1 MRSALAI
8 LLYVLTLPA
17 TGHAGAWMREN
28 GESFLSVSVALRHSA
43 IGTGREVDVYFDH
56 GFAPRLSGGLAVFE
70 DSGRSGHVMGFLRF
84 PLPTRDRSHLGLELA
99 LGVYHQQGTIGPV
112 YKEGAAWGRGF
123 RWGSGE
129 GWFNVEAA
137 FEHRIGQPE
146 PFLKL
151 DATIGRSTG
160 ARLRPM
166 VKANATHIDG
176 QPLIW
181 SVAANLM
188 IDTRRD
194 MTWIVG
200 LERKQAGGSS
210 TALNIGIWRRF

>member
-84 PLPTRDRSHLGLELA
+84 PCRPGTVRIWGWNWRSGSITNRAQSALSTR
-99 LGVYHQQGTIGPV
+99 
-112 YKEGAAWGRGF
+112 
-123 RWGSGE
+123 
-129 GWFNVEAA
+129 
-137 FEHRIGQPE
+137 
-146 PFLKL
+146 
-151 DATIGRSTG
+151 
-160 ARLRPM
+160 
-166 VKANATHIDG
+166 
-176 QPLIW
+176 
-181 SVAANLM
+181 
-188 IDTRRD
+188 
-194 MTWIVG
+194 
-200 LERKQAGGSS
+200 
-210 TALNIGIWRRF
+210 